1 MMLKTVL
8 LRNQSVTHFR
18 YCHGHRT
25 FRSFL
30 STATSAQPL
39 KGQIPLIINGKD
51 VVTKASFPLVGPLT
65 NEEVWTASSASVQ
78 DAADAANAAQSA
90 FSSWSR
96 TKPSYRRD
104 IFLRAAD
111 VMAKRKDELGEY
123 MRQEIGADEGYQ
135 QFILD
140 LAIEGLKDTAGR
152 IAGAC
157 AGSLPDSIHDGM
169 RAMVQKRPYGV
180 VLGIAPW

>member
-1 MMLKTVL
+1 M
-8 LRNQSVTHFR
+8 FR
-18 YCHGHRT
+18 R
-25 FRSFL
+25 FL
-30 STATSAQPL
+30 TTATPAKWQEGP
-39 KGQIPLIINGKD
+39 IPLVINGKD

-65 NEEVWTASSASVQ
+65 NKEIWTSSSASLE
-78 DAADAANAAQSA
+78 DASNAANAAQAA
-90 FSSWSR
+90 FASWSK

-111 VMAKRKDELGEY
+111 VMANRKDELGEY
-123 MRQEIGADEGYQ
+123 MRQEIGANKDYQ
-135 QFILD
+135 EFILD

-157 AGSLPDSIHDGM
+157 TGTLPDPLHKGM
-169 RAMVQKRPYGV
+169 RSMVQKRPYGV